1 MLEPLIIFTGYF
13 FAYSKSSWWELLS
26 AYRLIFVIV
35 VYTVCNCADRTKGV
49 EERLRSHRRI
59 LRVLECIADLSEIK
73 SPGNDGLLSCFTFF
87 GGLLVDSL
95 NCAFASGT
103 LLCSLIEKKGKD

>member
-1 MLEPLIIFTGYF
+1 MLEPLIILSGYF
-13 FAYSKSSWWELLS
+13 VAYLKSWWELSS

-59 LRVLECIADLSEIK
+59 WRVLECIADLSEIK